1 MRFAA
6 WRSARARRVRA
17 FALSAVVATGTAPAC
32 ASSRAAGEAQ
42 VTPPPIVLGVN
53 DEGRPIELVVGQQ
66 LQVRL
71 PANPSTGF
79 AWRVRYNAGGL
90 VRQEGTSYF
99 TADPDPG
106 GLVGSG
112 GVEVFRFTVAGAGE
126 DDLRFEYRRGFDATS
141 AASRVV
147 TFRLSMR

>member
-1 MRFAA
+1 MSAGWNR
-6 WRSARARRVRA
+6 WRSRVARVLG
-17 FALSAVVATGTAPAC
+17 ALLALGAAPGC
-32 ASSRAAGEAQ
+32 ASSGAAHDEQ
-42 VTPPPIVLGVN
+42 VAPPPLVLGVN
-53 DEGRPIELVVGQQ
+53 DEGRRIELIVGQQ

-79 AWRVRYNAGGL
+79 AWRVRHDAGGL
-90 VRQEGTSYF
+90 VRQEGASYF
-99 TADPDPG
+99 TADPNPG

-126 DDLRFEYRRGFDATS
+126 DDLRFEYRRGFDAS
-141 AASRVV
+141 AAAGRVV